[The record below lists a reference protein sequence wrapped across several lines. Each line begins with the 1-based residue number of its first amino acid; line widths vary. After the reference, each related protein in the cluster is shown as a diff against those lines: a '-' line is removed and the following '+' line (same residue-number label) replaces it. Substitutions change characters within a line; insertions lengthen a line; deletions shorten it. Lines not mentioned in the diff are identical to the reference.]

1 MEKSVLFS
9 LLHDVWGE
17 SSNDS
22 MRLAMMRLT
31 PGDLTEKNTKQLSE
45 KVPEIP
51 MDKWENW

>member
-31 PGDLTEKNTKQLSE
+31 LSDLTEKNAKQLS
-45 KVPEIP
+45 
-51 MDKWENW
+51 